1 MTLNLDNAVCYDI
14 ETFPNTFTLATEYL
28 NSDQRAVWEISDRR
42 DDRQYLMQWFTWLAQ
57 TQTPMIGF
65 NTIHFDYPIIHAL
78 FQNPQMSV
86 AQIYDKAMQIIQ
98 GNDRFAHT
106 VWASDRFTPQID
118 LFKIHHFDNRAKS
131 TSLKWLQINM
141 RSQSVV
147 DMPVE
152 VGTNLTPEQTDN
164 YLIPYNHHDVSETK
178 QFAHYSMSAINF
190 RIGLID
196 QFGVDV
202 LNWSDSKIGSQMV
215 IDKLGDEVCYDRSSG
230 RRQTRQTPRT
240 SIVIND
246 IIFPYIKLE
255 HPEFQRVERYL
266 REQTLT
272 RDEFDDNIKT
282 KGVFTDLHAH
292 VAGMDYHFGVGGIHG
307 SVERKR
313 FAESETYVIKDIDV
327 ASLYPSIAIV
337 NRLSPAHLGEP
348 FVNVYSELPKE
359 RKRWQQEK
367 GKKCVEANAIKLG
380 ANSVYG
386 NSNNMYSPFYD
397 PQYTMTITIN
407 GQLMLCMLAEQLV
420 KVPTLQ
426 MVAINTDGLT
436 YIINRDYLEQTKRVE
451 EWWEQLT
458 GLVLED
464 QFYTRLWIRDVNNY
478 VAEYK
483 E

>member
-1 MTLNLDNAVCYDI
+1 MNLDNAVIYDI
-14 ETFPNTFTLATEYL
+14 ETFPNCFTLAMECL
-28 NSDQRAVWEISDRR
+28 NSDQQAVWEISDRR
-42 DDRQYLMQWFTWLAQ
+42 DDRQYLMQWFNWLAQ

-78 FQNPQMSV
+78 FHNPQMSV
-86 AQIYDKAMQIIQ
+86 AQIYDKAMQIIK
-98 GNDRFAHT
+98 GDDRFGHT
-106 VWASDRFTPQID
+106 IWASDRFAPQID

-152 VGTNLTPEQTDN
+152 VGTHLTSEQIDQ
-164 YLIPYNHHDVSETK
+164 YLIPYNRHDVSETK

-190 RIGLID
+190 RLGLVD
-196 QFGVDV
+196 KFYLDV
-202 LNWSDSKIGSQMV
+202 LNWSDSKIGSEMV
-215 IDKLGDEVCYDRSSG
+215 IQKLGKDICYDRTSG

-240 SIVIND
+240 SIVLND
-246 IIFPYIKLE
+246 IIFPYIQLD
-255 HPEFQRVERYL
+255 HPEFKRVEQYL
-266 REQTLT
+266 RQQVLT
-272 RDEFDDNIKT
+272 RNEFEDTDAIKT
-282 KGVFTDLHAH
+282 KGVFAGLKAH
-292 VAGMDYHFGVGGIHG
+292 IAGMDYHFGVGGIHG
-307 SVERKR
+307 SLERKR
-313 FAESETYVIKDIDV
+313 FVSDDQYVIKDIDV

-359 RKRWQQEK
+359 RKRWQDEK

-386 NSNNMYSPFYD
+386 NSNNIYSPFYD
-397 PQYTMTITIN
+397 PQYTMSVTIN
-407 GQLMLCMLAEQLV
+407 GQLMLCMLAEKLLE
-420 KVPTLQ
+420 VPTLQ

-436 YIINRDYLEQTKRVE
+436 YIIERGYLDQTEQIE
-451 EWWEQLT
+451 QWWEGLT
-458 GLVLED
+458 GLTLEE

-478 VAEYK
+478 VAEY
-483 E
+483 EE